1 MPDMPTEKRALLDT
15 IDHLFAQMKEIASAI
30 FSEPELG
37 YQEFKSSAR
46 LADFLEA
53 NGFAVERGLLDMPTA
68 FHAAAG

>member
-37 YQEFKSSAR
+37 YQEF
-46 LADFLEA
+46 
-53 NGFAVERGLLDMPTA
+53 
-68 FHAAAG
+68 